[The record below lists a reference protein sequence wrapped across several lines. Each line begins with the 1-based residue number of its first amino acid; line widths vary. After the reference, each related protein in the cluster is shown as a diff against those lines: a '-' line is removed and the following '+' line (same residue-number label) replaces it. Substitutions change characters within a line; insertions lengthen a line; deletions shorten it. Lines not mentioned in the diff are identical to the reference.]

1 MRLGVLDL
9 GSNTVHLLLVD
20 AHYGA
25 APIPADKLK
34 MPLRLSEN
42 LAADGSVLP
51 DAVDRLVDFVQRG
64 QRLVE
69 DKGATEVMAF
79 ATSAVREAANQYR
92 AIEAQRER
100 QARAVTQARL
110 LRDAEQRRLDT
121 GESSLLVVN
130 LRERTLLDEQV
141 KLAALDAKR
150 LSTRAALGVAIGA
163 PAIVGF

>member
-79 ATSAVREAANQYR
+79 ATSAIREAANGDAVLSRVQAETGLDIEVLSGEDEARMTFLAEIGR
-92 AIEAQRER
+92 AH
-100 QARAVTQARL
+100 V
-110 LRDAEQRRLDT
+110 
-121 GESSLLVVN
+121 
-130 LRERTLLDEQV
+130 
-141 KLAALDAKR
+141 
-150 LSTRAALGVAIGA
+150 
-163 PAIVGF
+163 